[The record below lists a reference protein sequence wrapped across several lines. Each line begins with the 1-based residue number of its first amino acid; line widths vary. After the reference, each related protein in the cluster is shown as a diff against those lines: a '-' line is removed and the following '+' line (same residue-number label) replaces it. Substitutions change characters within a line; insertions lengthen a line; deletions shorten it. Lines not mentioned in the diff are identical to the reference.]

1 MENFSKEIIVYKL
14 QAQQN
19 KPTLGYLRAVAEKD
33 GDSYI
38 ELDALNFCPSRKIFV
53 TRDYEEIDSK
63 FRNFELFKVTVIES
77 MYDSED
83 PRPERNCKYVTKAS
97 EASNL
102 KPREMVEIIVSAL
115 PNPNE
120 MIIGVSEVPSTSYI
134 YINDDGTCYGPFKW
148 DQSENDENNITLR
161 KIDSPMPGRQLAG
174 GNIYSARFEDLNE
187 HVLHCSLEEGDR
199 FYFENLTDL
208 HNDTHL
214 VTTDYSSDEDVVN
227 NFIKIAKDIGFND
240 KKVDLASIEAKIK
253 KFPKYNHKSFTE
265 KLNKLKDISDTQLL
279 FQSDVIDSFSKFLR
293 TELGE
298 RVTKKYID
306 RNEDNYLS
314 NIRDNYRAQLEDEF
328 RKNNAELANLQEKIE
343 FNKQELVDL
352 GKEIEKANHIKVNS
366 DVIDNLRV
374 NEDLDY
380 KVTQKK
386 GQLAELN
393 EQVKPLLEKFK
404 KLSSLNELEKK
415 IEEATN
421 EYKIE
426 VKRQGEIEKE
436 TSSLKALFNEHED
449 KLRNRLLELKPFVE
463 AINGNIGLSHRET
476 SKNVSQHVTPIDMSN
491 STAQDILKYIEHSMM
506 RENRNF
512 SILDIINITVTLQQ
526 SFICFLAGLPGGGKT
541 TLARLVAKIYGIQ
554 QQRFLEIPV
563 ARGWT
568 GQKDLIGFFNPIS
581 NKFQSSSTG
590 LYEFLYALSEENKLI
605 DLPVPVSMVLLDEAN
620 LSPLEHYWS
629 SFMGLTDPKESK
641 KLTLG
646 DNQIQI
652 PENLRFIATINYDST
667 TEYLSPRL
675 IDRSPIIVLEPNSI
689 TTGINKD
696 IDEEYLLEMPV
707 PYEIMEQCFGK
718 TKNTPEFVEN
728 EHRIYEKIRKV
739 LEERN
744 SELGKPIIISSRK
757 EIAIRQYCNKARP
770 LMRESSIDDKLSALD
785 YAVLQMIL
793 PLLRGHGKNFSKRL
807 GRLRE
812 VLSEEELDR
821 SVNYLD
827 TIISNGN
834 ADLHT
839 YDFFCW

>member
-1 MENFSKEIIVYKL
+1 MENLSKEIIVYKL

-19 KPTLGYLRAVAEKD
+19 KPTLGYLRAVAAKNH
-33 GDSYI
+33 DSYI
-38 ELDALNFCPSRKIFV
+38 SLGSENFCPSGKVFV
-53 TRDYEEIDSK
+53 TRDYEEIDNK
-63 FRNFELFKVTVIES
+63 FRDFELFKVTVIES

-83 PRPERNCKYVTKAS
+83 LRPERNCKYVTKAS
-97 EASNL
+97 EASIL

-120 MIIGVSEVPSTSYI
+120 MIIGVSKIPSTPYI
-134 YINDDGTCYGPFKW
+134 YVNDDGTCYGPFKW
-148 DQSENDENNITLR
+148 DYNESDENNITLR
-161 KIDSPMPGRQLAG
+161 KVDSPMPGRQLTG
-174 GNIYSARFEDLNE
+174 GSIYSAKFEDLNK
-187 HVLHCSLEEGDR
+187 HVLYCSLEEGER

-214 VTTDYSSDEDVVN
+214 VTTDYSSDEDIVN

-253 KFPKYNHKSFTE
+253 KFPRYNHKSFTE
-265 KLNKLKDISDTQLL
+265 KLNKLKEISDTHLL
-279 FQSDVIDSFSKFLR
+279 FQSDVIDSFSKFLH

-298 RVTKKYID
+298 KVTKKYID
-306 RNEDNYLS
+306 KNEDNYLS
-314 NIRDNYRAQLEDEF
+314 NIKYSYKAQLEDEF
-328 RKNNAELANLQEKIE
+328 RKSNAELENLKEKIE
-343 FNKQELVDL
+343 FNKQELIDL

-366 DVIDNLRV
+366 DVIDNLKV
-374 NEDLDY
+374 NEDLDQ
-380 KVTQKK
+380 KVTQKRE
-386 GQLAELN
+386 QLGELS
-393 EQVKPLLEKFK
+393 EQIKPLLEKYK

-415 IEEATN
+415 IVDATN

-463 AINGNIGLSHRET
+463 AINGNTGLSHRDV
-476 SKNVSQHVTPIDMSN
+476 SRNVSQPVTSFDMSN
-491 STAQDILKYIEHSMM
+491 NTAQDILKCIKRSMM
-506 RENRNF
+506 REDRNF

-554 QQRFLEIPV
+554 KHRFLEIPI
-563 ARGWT
+563 ARSWT

-581 NKFQSSSTG
+581 NRFQSSSTG
-590 LYEFLYALSEENKLI
+590 LYEFLYALSEEDKQL
-605 DLPVPVSMVLLDEAN
+605 DLPVPLSMILLDEAN

-629 SFMGLTDPKESK
+629 SFMGLTDHKESK
-641 KLTLG
+641 KLVLG

-689 TTGINKD
+689 TVGLGNDT
-696 IDEEYLLEMPV
+696 DEEYELEMPV
-707 PYEIMEQCFGK
+707 PYEIMERCFGR

-728 EHRIYEKIRKV
+728 EHRIYERIKKV

-744 SELGKPIIISSRK
+744 NELGKPIIISSRK

-793 PLLRGHGKNFSKRL
+793 PLLRGHGRNFSRRL
-807 GRLRE
+807 SLLRE

-834 ADLHT
+834 ADLNT